1 MLDIQF
7 PVFPVLQSSR
17 CVLRQVV
24 KTDAPQLLALRSDAA
39 VMQYLDREAMTTVD
53 EAGVMIDSMDSRL
66 ATGEGISWAIS
77 LIDSNEMIGLAG
89 LWRIIKEHH
98 RAEIGYTLLPA
109 HWAKGLMSEVLQSII
124 DFGFRSM
131 KLHSIEANVNP
142 SNAAS
147 IRLLEK
153 LGFEREAYFRENYYF
168 RGRFLDSAIYSL
180 VTREAGGSLPAGR
193 QVSDE

>member
-98 RAEIGYTLLPA
+98 RAEIGSQFAPRIPRPQGQTGQKPA
-109 HWAKGLMSEVLQSII
+109 HQREQQRQQHGSDNKHGDNMRIRHRR
-124 DFGFRSM
+124 RS
-131 KLHSIEANVNP
+131 
-142 SNAAS
+142 
-147 IRLLEK
+147 
-153 LGFEREAYFRENYYF
+153 F
-168 RGRFLDSAIYSL
+168 
-180 VTREAGGSLPAGR
+180 
-193 QVSDE
+193 

>member
-7 PVFPVLQSSR
+7 PIFPVWETSR

-24 KTDAPQLLALRSDAA
+24 KTDALQLLALRSDTA
-39 VMQYLDREAMTTVD
+39 VMQYLDRESMTTVA

-66 ATGEGISWAIS
+66 AAGEGISWAVS
-77 LIDSNEMIGLAG
+77 LKNANEMIGLAG
-89 LWRIIKEHH
+89 LWRIDKEHH
-98 RAEIGYTLLPA
+98 RAEIGYTLLPV
-109 HWAKGLMSEVLQSII
+109 HWNRGLMSEVLQSII

-142 SNAAS
+142 ANAAS

-153 LGFEREAYFRENYYF
+153 LGFVREAYFRENYYF

-180 VTREAGGSLPAGR
+180 LTNQEGISNK
-193 QVSDE
+193 Q

>member
-7 PVFPVLQSSR
+7 PVFPVLQTSR
-17 CVLRQVV
+17 CLMRHVV

-39 VMQYLDREAMTTVD
+39 VMQYLDREAMNTVD

-66 ATGEGISWAIS
+66 AAGEGISWAVS
-77 LIDSNEMIGLAG
+77 LQDTNEMIGLAG
-89 LWRIIKEHH
+89 LWRIIREHH

-109 HWAKGLMSEVLQSII
+109 HWNKGLMSEVLETII
-124 DFGFRSM
+124 DFGFGSM

-153 LGFEREAYFRENYYF
+153 LGFIREAYFRENYYF

-180 VTREAGGSLPAGR
+180 LNGKQKSSAPQAISKK
-193 QVSDE
+193 Q